1 MDQNGKIKA
10 KRWKV
15 WRSAVKAKKAENK
28 YNKRRKRK
36 MAEPKAPVMES
47 RTTQNVAGGV
57 AVSAGSAI
65 GAITFARSMFPDL
78 MPWEAGQD
86 QAVAAVAAGILIP
99 FISRIIAKI
108 RSKRNV

>member
-1 MDQNGKIKA
+1 
-10 KRWKV
+10 
-15 WRSAVKAKKAENK
+15 
-28 YNKRRKRK
+28 

-57 AVSAGSAI
+57 AVSAGSAV

-86 QAVAAVAAGILIP
+86 QAVAAVAAPPGSLP
-99 FISRIIAKI
+99 PKRRWFSPRRRSRTAAT
-108 RSKRNV
+108 RV